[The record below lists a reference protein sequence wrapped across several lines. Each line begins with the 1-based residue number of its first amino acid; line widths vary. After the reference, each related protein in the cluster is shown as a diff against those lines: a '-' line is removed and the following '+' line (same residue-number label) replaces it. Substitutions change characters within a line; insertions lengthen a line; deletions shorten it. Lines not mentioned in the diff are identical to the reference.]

1 MAQNESQKVRLKVS
15 PEVAKIVKPG
25 TPRDSQLAAAQ
36 GTLSFKGKD
45 LLTVLFFLC
54 HSRDALIK
62 SDALKTLRKIPQP
75 NLVETLKDKT
85 LHPQLIELVAKARL
99 ADFDTISSILSHP
112 ATELSTVLFL
122 ARNAGPKV
130 LDSLVDDHNF
140 SAVQIQIKEAVFSNP
155 QAGVELKSR
164 LSQLSNPPLNG
175 QRAISSQDE
184 VEEESPENQ
193 DDEGRSQEEIEQFI
207 DAAGR
212 DGLSK
217 YQIALELKVAE
228 KIKLGFTGDKEWRS
242 LMIKQPNKLI
252 QGAVL
257 KNPRITDG
265 EVLMVANNKSSS
277 EDLVR
282 AILINKDWMKNYD
295 IKKALA
301 THPKTPLA
309 KAIRLVPT
317 LTTKD
322 IKQLAKSRQV
332 STIVSTAARKEFELR
347 KKKMGG

>member
-1 MAQNESQKVRLKVS
+1 MAQNESHKVRLKVS
-15 PEVAKIVKPG
+15 PEVARIVKPG

-54 HSRDALIK
+54 HSRDPLIK
-62 SDALKTLRKIPQP
+62 SNAIKTLRKIPQH
-75 NLVETLKDKT
+75 NLVEILKDKS
-85 LHPQLIELVAKARL
+85 LHPQLIELVAKASL
-99 ADFDTISSILSHP
+99 ADFNTISSILSHP
-112 ATELSTVLFL
+112 STELRTVLFL
-122 ARNAGPKV
+122 AKNAGPKV
-130 LDSLVDDHNF
+130 LESLVNNQNF
-140 SAVQIQIKEAVFSNP
+140 SAVQIQITEAIFSNP
-155 QAGVELKSR
+155 QAGVELKNR
-164 LSQLSNPPLNG
+164 LSQLSNLPLNG
-175 QRAISSQDE
+175 QDSISSQE
-184 VEEESPENQ
+184 IAGEESTNQ
-193 DDEGRSQEEIEQFI
+193 EDEGRSQEEIEQFI
-207 DAAGR
+207 DAADR

-228 KIKLGFTGDKEWRS
+228 KIKLGLTGDKEWRS

-282 AILINKDWMKNYD
+282 AILINKDWMKHYD

-309 KAIRLVPT
+309 KAIRLVPS

-332 STIVSTAARKEFELR
+332 STIISTAARKELELR

>member
-1 MAQNESQKVRLKVS
+1 MAQNESHKVRLKVS

-36 GTLSFKGKD
+36 GTLPFKGKD

-54 HSRDALIK
+54 HSRDALIR
-62 SDALKTLRKIPQP
+62 SNALKTLRKIPQY
-75 NLVETLKDKT
+75 NLVQILEDKS
-85 LHPQLIELVAKARL
+85 LHPQLIDLVAKARL

-112 ATELSTVLFL
+112 AIEPSTVLFL

-130 LDSLVDDHNF
+130 MESLVNVQGF
-140 SAVQIQIKEAVFSNP
+140 SAVQIQIKEAIFSNP
-155 QAGVELKSR
+155 QADADLKNR
-164 LSQLSNPPLNG
+164 LFQMSDPLLNG
-175 QRAISSQDE
+175 QGSISSQDE
-184 VEEESPENQ
+184 VGEESPEEH
-193 DDEGRSQEEIEQFI
+193 DDEGRSQQEIEQFI
-207 DAAGR
+207 DAADR

-228 KIKLGFTGDKEWRS
+228 KIKLGLTGDKEWRS

-309 KAIRLVPT
+309 KAIRLVPS
-317 LTTKD
+317 LSTKD
-322 IKQLAKSRQV
+322 IKLLAKSRQV
-332 STIVSTAARKEFELR
+332 STIITTAARKELELR